1 MGTKTKPTS
10 SSSSDTTPRADSSA
24 EKTSSKSSSFSLE
37 PIVKPKI
44 KWSAADLPEISP
56 VAPFLI
62 SEDER
67 EAGAA
72 SSKQSSS
79 EDDEEED
86 EEVRIQK
93 MTETTT
99 TTHKH
104 QTFPVDGFENEFTL
118 ELMLFEQVTNAK
130 EISDS
135 IKSGSFDVEVALMN
149 PKTIFT
155 ENIVRL
161 ATFKAI
167 ASMETKCMVTRTLH
181 SEIIFNA
188 SPKTNINEAFRRF
201 GAGPDSTAIL
211 VARVCDK
218 KKEQIVVD
226 TGNSSNSSN
235 SEEHIRE
242 KVRKWIDGKE
252 IAATRENLQRFA
264 DTNAIKKY
272 YKIDAAELK
281 IASLEDGVLMRIG
294 AREVI

>member
-1 MGTKTKPTS
+1 
-10 SSSSDTTPRADSSA
+10 
-24 EKTSSKSSSFSLE
+24 
-37 PIVKPKI
+37 
-44 KWSAADLPEISP
+44 
-56 VAPFLI
+56 
-62 SEDER
+62 
-67 EAGAA
+67 
-72 SSKQSSS
+72 
-79 EDDEEED
+79 
-86 EEVRIQK
+86 

-99 TTHKH
+99 TSIKH
-104 QTFPVDGFENEFTL
+104 QTFPVDGFENDFTL

-149 PKTIFT
+149 PKTTFT

-252 IAATRENLQRFA
+252 IAATSENLQRFA